1 MKFLC
6 IKCNNFMDYE
16 SKEQV
21 DTLRLG
27 ITFACTQCGYKV
39 AMVTNPGETQL
50 VSGLGVKIGGRT
62 VPAEPM
68 EFTREAMKPEGQPA
82 AAGQPT
88 ATMTADMG
96 KCPFP
101 GMLAGTGFKDTGIAA
116 GLSGQDSK
124 PSVPWT
130 SNAEQ
135 RLQNVPAFVRSLA
148 RAGIEQYARDN
159 GFAEVND
166 QVMDEYREKV
176 GM

>member
-27 ITFACTQCGYKV
+27 ITFSCTKCGNKV

-68 EFTREAMKPEGQPA
+68 EFTREALKSEDLPA
-82 AAGQPT
+82 AAM
-88 ATMTADMG
+88 AADMG

-101 GMLAGTGFKDTGIAA
+101 GMLAGSAFKDSGIAA
-116 GLSGQDSK
+116 GMSGGSK
-124 PSVPWT
+124 PGVPWT
-130 SNAEQ
+130 TNAEQ
-135 RLQNVPAFVRSLA
+135 RLQNVPSFVRSLA

-159 GFAEVND
+159 GFSEVND

>member
-27 ITFACTQCGYKV
+27 ITFACTQCGNKV

-68 EFTREAMKPEGQPA
+68 EFTREALKSED
-82 AAGQPT
+82 QPT
-88 ATMTADMG
+88 SSTMAADMG

-101 GMLAGTGFKDTGIAA
+101 AMLAGSAFKDSGIAA
-116 GLSGQDSK
+116 GLSDNESS

-130 SNAEQ
+130 SNAEK
-135 RLQNVPAFVRSLA
+135 RLQNVPSFVRSLA